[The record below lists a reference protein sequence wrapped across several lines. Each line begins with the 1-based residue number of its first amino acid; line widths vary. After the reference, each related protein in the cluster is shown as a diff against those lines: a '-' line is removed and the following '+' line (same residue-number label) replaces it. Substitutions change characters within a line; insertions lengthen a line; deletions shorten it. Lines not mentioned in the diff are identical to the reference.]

1 MNTACLDVE
10 DVLVEVLR
18 AAPRRREEDD
28 VGAAEGGHDAE
39 EVAHDELDALLHAVH
54 AGVVPAGG
62 GRFNRKNLKSLFHTS
77 HKEANEGNGDV
88 RTGSPILLVKTSS

>member
-1 MNTACLDVE
+1 MITPCLDVE

-28 VGAAEGGHDAE
+28 VGAAEGGGDAE

-54 AGVVPAGG
+54 AGVVPG
-62 GRFNRKNLKSLFHTS
+62 GRFKGKNLKSLFHTS
-77 HKEANEGNGDV
+77 HKEANEGNEDVQGDP
-88 RTGSPILLVKTSS
+88 SCW